1 MQINLIDPLQPSAAN
16 GPPVFSTAP
25 PLLPGLAGL
34 FASLLAQQQ
43 TLSSPAGGHASPV
56 PGASDESVPS
66 ADGALLELLPAPG
79 LEQAVITLE
88 GGETSPDALPGGIT
102 GLEAALAAMLA
113 PVVMPE
119 GGQSVQSSPEQ
130 PSGSALSAQYDT
142 ANEAA
147 AEQAP
152 EVSVQT
158 TGVPAAVARPA
169 PDAPVEVPV
178 QGVSPPVQVP
188 VAPPNVAV
196 DAAPEDVAVPTVAA
210 AADAAPD
217 TQAARRAVAAMRSLD
232 QAPAPAPDAPSGA
245 GNAGEEDGDPG
256 APPRETSTVRA
267 AVTAVGSRDAEV
279 VFPAEAVAQ
288 PASQGPARHDAPP
301 LTGVERVHHVETTR
315 GPGVSERSAPAAMPE
330 PPPERSTLPSLS
342 DNALKSI
349 RYLASGDRKSLHIRM
364 VPASLGEV
372 RVEVSS
378 TGDGKGLEIRMTSV
392 SPAVRDALEG
402 QLAGLRDAL
411 QRDGL
416 AVGRMVVSA
425 DASAQQ
431 PASDGMP
438 GRHAALNEHG
448 RSSESPRNSPFGGG
462 DEPAPGATMRQRVAH
477 HGVLDVL
484 A

>member
-16 GPPVFSTAP
+16 GPPVSSTAP

-43 TLSSPAGGHASPV
+43 ALSSPAGGHASPM
-56 PGASDESVPS
+56 PGASDESVPPTE
-66 ADGALLELLPAPG
+66 GALLELLPAPG
-79 LEQAVITLE
+79 FEQAVMTLD
-88 GGETSPDALPGGIT
+88 GGEAGPDALPGGIT
-102 GLEAALAAMLA
+102 GLEAALAAMQA

-130 PSGSALSAQYDT
+130 PSGPALSSQYGT
-142 ANEAA
+142 ANEAV
-147 AEQAP
+147 AEQTP
-152 EVSVQT
+152 GVPVQT
-158 TGVPAAVARPA
+158 AGVPAAVARSA
-169 PDAPVEVPV
+169 PEAPGEVLG
-178 QGVSPPVQVP
+178 QGAPPPVQAP
-188 VAPPNVAV
+188 AAPPHAAADV
-196 DAAPEDVAVPTVAA
+196 APEDAAVPTVAA
-210 AADAAPD
+210 ANDAVPD
-217 TQAARRAVAAMRSLD
+217 AQAARRAVAAMRSLD
-232 QAPAPAPDAPSGA
+232 QAPAAAPDTPSGA

-256 APPRETSTVRA
+256 ASPRDTSTARA
-267 AVTAVGSRDAEV
+267 AVTAAGSRDAEV
-279 VFPAEAVAQ
+279 VLQAEAVTQ
-288 PASQGPARHDAPP
+288 PASQGAARHDAPP
-301 LTGVERVHHVETTR
+301 LTSVERVHHAQASQ
-315 GPGVSERSAPAAMPE
+315 GAGGSERSAQTAMPE

-448 RSSESPRNSPFGGG
+448 RSPGSSPNSPFGGG
-462 DEPAPGATMRQRVAH
+462 DESPAGATMRQRVAH

>member
-16 GPPVFSTAP
+16 GPPVSSTAP

-43 TLSSPAGGHASPV
+43 ALSSPAGGHASPM
-56 PGASDESVPS
+56 PGASDESVPPTE
-66 ADGALLELLPAPG
+66 GALLELLPAPG
-79 LEQAVITLE
+79 FEQAVMTLD
-88 GGETSPDALPGGIT
+88 GGEAGPDALPGGIT
-102 GLEAALAAMLA
+102 GLEAALAAMQAL
-113 PVVMPE
+113 VVTPE
-119 GGQSVQSSPEQ
+119 SGRVVQVSPEQ
-130 PSGSALSAQYDT
+130 PYWPTLPTQGDPVDGAVAKQAL
-142 ANEAA
+142 EA
-147 AEQAP
+147 P
-152 EVSVQT
+152 VQT
-158 TGVPAAVARPA
+158 AVAPSV
-169 PDAPVEVPV
+169 PEAPVEVPV
-178 QGVSPPVQVP
+178 LAASPPR
-188 VAPPNVAV
+188 AAV
-196 DAAPEDVAVPTVAA
+196 DAASEDAAVPTVAA
-210 AADAAPD
+210 ANDAVPD
-217 TQAARRAVAAMRSLD
+217 AQAARRAATAMRSLD
-232 QAPAPAPDAPSGA
+232 QAPAPAPDTPSAAVEG
-245 GNAGEEDGDPG
+245 GEEDGDPG
-256 APPRETSTVRA
+256 ATNRDTSTARA
-267 AVTAVGSRDAEV
+267 AVTAAGSRDAEV
-279 VFPAEAVAQ
+279 VLQAEAVTQ
-288 PASQGPARHDAPP
+288 PASQGAARHDAPP
-301 LTGVERVHHVETTR
+301 LTSVERVHHAQASQ
-315 GPGVSERSAPAAMPE
+315 GAGGSERSAQTAMPE

-342 DNALKSI
+342 DNALRSI

-448 RSSESPRNSPFGGG
+448 RSPGSSPNSPFGGG
-462 DEPAPGATMRQRVAH
+462 DESPAGATMRQRVAH